1 MYRTSSAYKA
11 EMKQDLRDRSF
22 VYVYLGLI
30 NRDAQAKASV
40 SSELADFAQSDVF
53 ENSRF
58 EGYYATY
65 EKNFFKA
72 DGSMYFMPPEEYY
85 STLDQGAVTKDIS
98 GSITFT
104 FSERIDKIGGLTID
118 FGDNY
123 PTEFTATNGNVTYT
137 YEVDTAGIY
146 IAQGVFEDSDYIT
159 ITPTIDGKRMRIHS
173 IMFGIGF
180 QFTNKELLS
189 TKRVNEIDHLSRELP
204 KKTFEFTIEN
214 YSHKWSMDNPKS
226 YARSLEEMQI
236 VSVTYGRELPNGSI
250 YKIPSGY
257 MALQSWSN
265 TSTTATFKA
274 VGFLDYSNTI
284 YYGGKIGRI
293 SLYDLAVR
301 VFEDMEITDYKIDT
315 FLKKL
320 YTENPLPIDQHK
332 ACLQMI
338 ANAGL
343 CAMYEDGNGVI
354 TLKSSMKSPRY
365 EVTVENIEDISNT
378 DRFMSGEPVYNF
390 ASYEQN
396 YFRADGSLRFIDNLT
411 EPKETGL
418 ISYLYPTDDG
428 LRITIEFEA
437 VWTFTGLSFRFGIVT
452 PSKVTIAE
460 YNDGSVTET
469 HDYDVDDDNFYI
481 DHEFYEVDKLV
492 ITFTNEDGTR
502 IHLNKLN
509 IGTITDY
516 EIEHH
521 DMSERPTAEQT
532 ERVRS
537 INVKYYEFIEGDKSV
552 TAQTN
557 ADEGE
562 NLITFAKPCYNY
574 SIDGCTITD
583 SGAYYVIF
591 NAPTAGQVTINA
603 KEYDKAENTFSYR
616 LRETGQDI
624 TLEND
629 LISDADLAERICEW
643 LAEYYAGE
651 IDYTISYRGEPA
663 LESGDRI
670 YLQSDFV
677 DNNLILVTSEELT
690 TGTGMSLTNT
700 VKARQLQYTV

>member
-1 MYRTSSAYKA
+1 MT
-11 EMKQDLRDRSF
+11 L
-22 VYVYLGLI
+22 
-30 NRDAQAKASV
+30 
-40 SSELADFAQSDVF
+40 
-53 ENSRF
+53 
-58 EGYYATY
+58 Y
-65 EKNFFKA
+65 E
-72 DGSMYFMPPEEYY
+72 
-85 STLDQGAVTKDIS
+85 
-98 GSITFT
+98 
-104 FSERIDKIGGLTID
+104 
-118 FGDNY
+118 
-123 PTEFTATNGNVTYT
+123 
-137 YEVDTAGIY
+137 
-146 IAQGVFEDSDYIT
+146 
-159 ITPTIDGKRMRIHS
+159 
-173 IMFGIGF
+173 
-180 QFTNKELLS
+180 
-189 TKRVNEIDHLSRELP
+189 
-204 KKTFEFTIEN
+204 
-214 YSHKWSMDNPKS
+214 
-226 YARSLEEMQI
+226 
-236 VSVTYGRELPNGSI
+236 
-250 YKIPSGY
+250 
-257 MALQSWSN
+257 
-265 TSTTATFKA
+265 
-274 VGFLDYSNTI
+274 
-284 YYGGKIGRI
+284 
-293 SLYDLAVR
+293 
-301 VFEDMEITDYKIDT
+301 
-315 FLKKL
+315 
-320 YTENPLPIDQHK
+320 
-332 ACLQMI
+332 
-338 ANAGL
+338 
-343 CAMYEDGNGVI
+343 
-354 TLKSSMKSPRY
+354 
-365 EVTVENIEDISNT
+365 
-378 DRFMSGEPVYNF
+378 YNF

-396 YFRADGSLRFIDNLT
+396 YFKADGSLRFIDNLT

-521 DMSERPTAEQT
+521 DMNERPTAEQT

-562 NLITFAKPCYNY
+562 NLITFAKPCYDY
-574 SIDGCTITD
+574 SIDGCTIID

-629 LISDADLAERICEW
+629 LISDADLAERICDW